1 MSNPTLALSHPRFD
15 NYNPNEGGLYIVLN
29 KEQFRALAPSKP
41 IQRLYIK
48 LKPDHEEL
56 EVREYLSELTE
67 GSFVYSF
74 VDGRKLADIYT
85 RDHLALSLFFYGF
98 MTVIVGIG
106 ILNVGTTITANMEV
120 RRREIATLRAVGM
133 TLGGIRAMVR
143 TELLL
148 YSLYASLI
156 SALLGSGVWYL
167 LVRAVGYVRWTVFQI
182 PWIDIGI
189 ATLALISVSIL
200 AGKRP
205 LAKIAGSSLVDTL
218 RME

>member
-1 MSNPTLALSHPRFD
+1 M
-15 NYNPNEGGLYIVLN
+15 LN

-74 VDGRKLADIYT
+74 LDGRKLADIYT

-133 TLGGIRAMVR
+133 TLGGIRPW
-143 TELLL
+143 
-148 YSLYASLI
+148 YARSTSSTVFMLRL
-156 SALLGSGVWYL
+156 SALCSEAEYGISLC
-167 LVRAVGYVRWTVFQI
+167 VR
-182 PWIDIGI
+182 
-189 ATLALISVSIL
+189 
-200 AGKRP
+200 
-205 LAKIAGSSLVDTL
+205 
-218 RME
+218 